1 MNYIMSNFYVDYQ
14 KKVIFVVLIIK
25 SKNIMEVKM
34 TLDCKGLSCP
44 MPILKVAKAMK
55 DLKSGEV
62 LEMLGTDPGTKT
74 DLPNWCTKTGNE
86 ILEIT
91 DLDGGVTKMLVKK
104 A

>member
-1 MNYIMSNFYVDYQ
+1 MSNFYVDYQ